1 MLITILKNLFDEKI
15 LIQKRIKINKIE
27 YYYYMIN
34 KKILEQHIN
43 SIKNIDN

>member
-1 MLITILKNLFDEKI
+1 MLITILKSLFDEKI
-15 LIQKRIKINKIE
+15 FIQKRIKINKIE

-34 KKILEQHIN
+34 KEIFDQHIN